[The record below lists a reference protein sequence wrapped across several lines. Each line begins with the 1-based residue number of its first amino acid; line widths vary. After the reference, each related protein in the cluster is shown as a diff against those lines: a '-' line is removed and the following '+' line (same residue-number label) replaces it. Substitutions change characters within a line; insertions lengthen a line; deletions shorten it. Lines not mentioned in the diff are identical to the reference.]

1 MSFHASSASSAKVLD
16 IGDRAWRVFVD
27 AASDALP
34 FHHPAWA
41 CLLAEAYGFR
51 PFALVVSDSKG
62 TIHTGLPAV
71 EVKHPMRP
79 RRWVALPF
87 TDFCPPLAST
97 GQAAPSLAPAL
108 DAARHAAGIGRVE
121 VHAELEGPGVF
132 RMASAVTHT
141 LALTAE
147 PETVFRRFHRS
158 RVQGAIKKAEQ
169 DGVRVRWAGEKRDLT
184 ETFYR
189 IHTET
194 RRRLGVPVQPK
205 RFFSLLWERFIAP
218 GFGFVLLADAGS
230 TAIAGA
236 VFLAWKSTVTY
247 KYGASLREF
256 GRLRANNLL
265 LWEAIRW
272 ACEQGYARFDF
283 GKTDL
288 ENTGLRAFKEGWGAV
303 EEPLG
308 YSVLADS
315 APRESK
321 RFPAVERPLGAV
333 LRHSPLWVTR
343 TLGEL
348 LYRYSA

>member
-1 MSFHASSASSAKVLD
+1 MSFHDTAASAARVLD
-16 IGDRAWRVFVD
+16 IDDPDWRLFVD
-27 AASDALP
+27 GAPEALP

-41 CLLAEAYGFR
+41 ALVAESYGFR
-51 PFALVVSDSKG
+51 PFVLVADANGV
-62 TIHTGLPAV
+62 IQAGLPVV
-71 EVKHPMRP
+71 EVKHPIRP

-87 TDFCPPLAST
+87 TDYCPPLLNV
-97 GQAAPSLAPAL
+97 GQTESAFTPAL
-108 DAARHAAGIGRVE
+108 DAARRAAGIGRLE
-121 VHAELEGPGVF
+121 VHAELEGPGAF

-141 LALTAE
+141 LALAAE
-147 PETVFRRFHRS
+147 PETVFRGFHRS
-158 RVQGAIKKAEQ
+158 RVQGAIKKAQQ
-169 DGVRVRWAGEKRDLT
+169 DGVLVRWAREKRELT
-184 ETFYR
+184 EGFYR
-189 IHTET
+189 IHVET

-205 RFFSLLWERFIAP
+205 RFFSLLWDRFIAP

-230 TAIAGA
+230 TPIAGA

-256 GRLRANNLL
+256 ARLRANNLL

-272 ACEQGYARFDF
+272 ACEQGCARFDF

-288 ENTGLRAFKEGWGAV
+288 ENMGLRAFKEGWGARA
-303 EEPLG
+303 EPLN

-321 RFPAVERPLGAV
+321 WFPAVERPLGAV

-343 TLGEL
+343 TLGEF

>member
-1 MSFHASSASSAKVLD
+1 MSFHPRSTSLATILEID
-16 IGDRAWRVFVD
+16 DPAWRTFVEEEP
-27 AASDALP
+27 SSLP

-41 CLLAEAYGFR
+41 SLLAETYGFR
-51 PFALVVSDSKG
+51 PFALVVSDSTG
-62 TIHTGLPAV
+62 TVRAGLPVV
-71 EVKHPMRP
+71 EVKHLLLA
-79 RRWVALPF
+79 RRWIALPF
-87 TDFCPPLAST
+87 TDYCPPLTSADRSDGDFAS
-97 GQAAPSLAPAL
+97 AL
-108 DAARHAAGIGRVE
+108 DATRRAAGIAKLV
-121 VHAELEGPGVF
+121 VHAKLDGPGVF
-132 RMASAVTHT
+132 PGASAVTHS
-141 LALTAE
+141 LALARE
-147 PETVFRRFHRS
+147 PETVFRSFHRS

-169 DGVRVRWAGEKRDLT
+169 AGVHVQPAAEKRELT

-189 IHTET
+189 LHVET
-194 RRRLGVPVQPK
+194 RRRLGVPVQPR
-205 RFFSLLWERFIAP
+205 RFFSLLWERLLDREL
-218 GFGFVLLADAGS
+218 GFLLLAYAGS
-230 TAIAGA
+230 TPIAGG

-256 GRLRANNLL
+256 ARLRANNLL

-272 ACEQGYARFDF
+272 ACEQSCARFDF

-288 ENTGLRAFKEGWGAV
+288 ENTGLRAFKEGWGARA
-303 EEPLG
+303 EPLN